1 MIWYNIIIY
10 IFIETTLKINI
21 RLNVKNSKFIKF
33 YRIFTAINKN
43 KSNQKYNIYY
53 INYID

>member
-33 YRIFTAINKN
+33 YRIFTTINKN
-43 KSNQKYNIYY
+43 KSN
-53 INYID
+53 